1 MKRKV
6 VFVTG
11 VYDLFHYG
19 HVRFLKE
26 AKKFGDFLLVGVH
39 TDEAVNKYKGRETVM
54 KEHERLEVV
63 EACRYVD
70 QAILIPEQ
78 TKLDKGFYEEYQ
90 IKLQVQGDDFD
101 DYSLPKELDI
111 FRLVPYTEGVSTSKI
126 IERMSKRFAD
136 IMRDLIKQYRG

>member
-39 TDEAVNKYKGRETVM
+39 TDEAVNKYKG
-54 KEHERLEVV
+54 
-63 EACRYVD
+63 
-70 QAILIPEQ
+70 
-78 TKLDKGFYEEYQ
+78 
-90 IKLQVQGDDFD
+90 
-101 DYSLPKELDI
+101 
-111 FRLVPYTEGVSTSKI
+111 
-126 IERMSKRFAD
+126 
-136 IMRDLIKQYRG
+136 

>member
-1 MKRKV
+1 
-6 VFVTG
+6 
-11 VYDLFHYG
+11 
-19 HVRFLKE
+19 
-26 AKKFGDFLLVGVH
+26 
-39 TDEAVNKYKGRETVM
+39 M

-126 IERMSKRFAD
+126 IERMTKRVTD
-136 IMRDLIKQYRG
+136 IMRDLLKQYRG